1 MLKFVYAIRDYKV
14 GYTNLVVEENEAVA
28 VRNLKLALRNPD
40 TLFYNEPKDFALFR
54 LGTYNTETGDIVPN
68 EPILVAEVYNL
79 LSELRNEVS
88 NEIQK

>member
-1 MLKFVYAIRDYKV
+1 MLKFVYAVRDYKV
-14 GYTNLVVEENEAVA
+14 GYTNLVVEENEDVA
-28 VRNLKLALRNPD
+28 VRNLKMALRNPD

-54 LGTYNTETGDIVPN
+54 LATYNTETGDIIPN

-79 LSELRNEVS
+79 ISEVRNEVP

>member
-14 GYTNLVVEENEAVA
+14 GYTNLIVEENEDVA
-28 VRNLKLALRNPD
+28 VRSLKMALRSPD

-54 LGTYNTETGDIVPN
+54 LATYNTETGDIIPN

-79 LSELRNEVS
+79 LSELRNEVP